1 MSTTTPAATS
11 GLVAA
16 ARAFSAAGNFKLAA
30 QHLGQVLAA
39 DPGNSEACE
48 AWCDML
54 TKQKKFADL
63 EKFARD
69 WIGRDGRNDMAHFYL
84 FGSYAARNDRQNA
97 TAALKRHRELFP
109 EMALQHHV
117 MQSIIDCNCPEDA
130 SSYDAAIAFAEATGS
145 TQDVLRFQSQAAFQ
159 RSDFTDAVRLGDQ
172 AWQAGYTETSFA
184 SYMAMIC
191 FRSFRLAKSRHYAR
205 LALRAEPGHAVASE
219 LLVLTLLVCFP
230 PFLLAHAG
238 LFLLTRF
245 NCRREFGAQVG
256 SIAVLSAS
264 LFAAGSLVP
273 LSVHMHPLTLPS
285 VMATVALAA
294 LYCAYAPFIGSIARF
309 AHRGGA
315 STIRLP
321 NY

>member
-11 GLVAA
+11 GSVAA

-30 QHLGQVLAA
+30 QHLNEVLAA
-39 DPGNSEACE
+39 DPGNSEACA

-54 TKQKKFADL
+54 TTQKKFADL
-63 EKFARD
+63 ETFARA
-69 WIGRDGRNDMAHFYL
+69 WIGRDGHSDMAHLYL
-84 FGSYAARNDRQNA
+84 TGSYAARKDRENA
-97 TAALKRHRELFP
+97 AAALERCRKLFP

-117 MQSIIDCNCPEDA
+117 MQGIIDANCPKDA
-130 SSYDAAIAFAEATGS
+130 ASYDAAIAVAEAAGS
-145 TQDVLRFQSQAAFQ
+145 NEHALSLQSQAAF
-159 RSDFTDAVRLGDQ
+159 RRPDFAEAVRLGDQ
-172 AWQAGYTETSFA
+172 AWQAGCTRTSFA

-238 LFLLTRF
+238 LLLLAGF
-245 NCRREFGAQVG
+245 NCRREFGATVG
-256 SIAVLSAS
+256 SSIAILGAG
-264 LFAAGSLVP
+264 LFAAAFLTPVSILVSP
-273 LSVHMHPLTLPS
+273 VTVTA
-285 VMATVALAA
+285 VMVNVAFMV
-294 LYCAYAPFIGSIARF
+294 LYCAYAPFIGSIAKF
-309 AHRGGA
+309 AHRGGR
-315 STIRLP
+315 TIRLP

>member
-11 GLVAA
+11 GSVAA

-30 QHLGQVLAA
+30 QHLNQVLAA
-39 DPGNSEACE
+39 DPDNSEACE

-54 TKQKKFADL
+54 AKQKKFTDL
-63 EKFARD
+63 EKFARA
-69 WIGRDGRNDMAHFYL
+69 WIGRDGRNDMAHFNL
-84 FGSYAARNDRQNA
+84 FGSYVARQDRKNAA
-97 TAALKRHRELFP
+97 AALERHRELFP
-109 EMALQHHV
+109 EMALRHRV
-117 MQSIIDCNCPEDA
+117 MQGLIDANCPKDA
-130 SSYDAAIAFAEATGS
+130 SSYDTAIALAEAAGS
-145 TQDVLRFQSQAAFQ
+145 NQDALRLQSQAAFR
-159 RSDFTDAVRLGDQ
+159 RSSFTEAVRLGDQ
-172 AWQAGYTETSFA
+172 AWQAGYTQTSFA

-238 LFLLTRF
+238 LLLLAQF
-245 NCRREFGAQVG
+245 NCTREFGAKVG
-256 SIAVLSAS
+256 SSAVLGAG
-264 LFAAGSLVP
+264 LFVAALLA
-273 LSVHMHPLTLPS
+273 LSS
-285 VMATVALAA
+285 VQVSPVAITAILANVA
-294 LYCAYAPFIGSIARF
+294 FMVLYCAYAPYIGSIARF

-315 STIRLP
+315 STIRLS